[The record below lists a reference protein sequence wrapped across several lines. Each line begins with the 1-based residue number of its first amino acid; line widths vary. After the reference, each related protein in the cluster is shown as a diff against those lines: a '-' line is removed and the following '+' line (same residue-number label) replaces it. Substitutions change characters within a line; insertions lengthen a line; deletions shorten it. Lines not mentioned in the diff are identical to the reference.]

1 MRYVKYVGLSHRR
14 MITAADWRSIGIT
27 ADAVVWEARNGFAVP
42 ADQFTDDQMR
52 KAIEPDQD
60 LILTGDDED
69 FTPAPQHMDMTP
81 AQLVQTTE
89 NPVDV
94 VAIGDGDQIVSR
106 DESGASTLATRT
118 APGDVPTNA
127 DR

>member
-14 MITAADWRSIGIT
+14 MITAADWRSIGLT
-27 ADAVVWEARNGFAVP
+27 GDTVVWEARNGFAVP
-42 ADQFTDDQMR
+42 ADQFSDEQMR

-69 FTPAPQHMDMTP
+69 FAPKPQYSDMTP
-81 AQLVQTTE
+81 AQLTQTAE

-94 VAIGDGDQIVSR
+94 VAVADGDQIVSR
-106 DESGASTLATRT
+106 DESGASMVATRM
-118 APGDVPTNA
+118 PLGDVPA
-127 DR
+127 PK